1 MSESCCAPGTEHEA
15 RSTGTKHEA
24 PSTKHSAHSVSANAQ
39 VLLAAS
45 AIAMLLAW
53 MLDWYDLHV
62 AAVAIF
68 TLVILACVREPAAR
82 AWRSVRGGVLDINVL
97 MVIAVAGAIAL
108 GDWIEAA
115 SVVWL
120 FALSQ
125 QLESLSLTRA
135 RRAIRSMMAVAPSQ
149 ALVRRGGRE
158 SQMLADDVR
167 PGDVVIVRP
176 GERVPVDGLVVAGT
190 SAVDQAPV
198 TGESWP
204 VEKVAGDQI
213 FAGTINGTG
222 AIEVEALRPASDS
235 AIARIIRLVEHAQAE
250 RAPVQ
255 TFVDR
260 FARRYTPAVALLGLA
275 VAVIPPLVMGGGLAA
290 FGVWGYRAITL
301 LVVACPCAL
310 VISTPVSIVSA
321 ITTAARHG
329 VLIKGGGHLERAAS
343 IRCVAFDKTGTLTH
357 GRVTVTDILGV
368 EGVSSEGVLSI
379 AASLES
385 RSEHP
390 IGRAIVN
397 RALQDGIEAQ
407 PGHGFRALP
416 GLGAEALVGAMPAV
430 VGSHRL
436 FEERQLCT
444 PALHARFEQLTSR
457 GETAVLVGHDGAGL
471 GVIGLGDELR
481 ESGRVAVARLRSE
494 GIGHIALLTGDL
506 RVNADVVAA
515 AFGLDEVHAELM
527 PERKVELVHE
537 LRRRHG
543 PVAMIGDGIND
554 APALAAADLG
564 IAMGAAGSGVAME
577 TADVALMSDEL
588 DKMPYVLRLG
598 RATMRNIHTNV
609 AIALGLKVGFI
620 ALAMAGVATLWMAV
634 VADTGASLL
643 VTANAIRLLRVR
655 P

>member
-1 MSESCCAPGTEHEA
+1 MSDSCCAPSTEHPA
-15 RSTGTKHEA
+15 QSTGTKHEA
-24 PSTKHSAHSVSANAQ
+24 PSTKHSAHGVGASARA
-39 VLLAAS
+39 LLVAS
-45 AIAMLLAW
+45 AIGIVLASL
-53 MLDWYDLHV
+53 LDWDSLHI
-62 AAVAIF
+62 AAVALF
-68 TLVILACVREPAAR
+68 ALVILACVRDPAAR

-108 GDWIEAA
+108 GEWIEAA

-135 RRAIRSMMAVAPSQ
+135 RRAIRSMMAVAPSH
-149 ALVRRGGRE
+149 ALVRRSGRE
-158 SQMLADDVR
+158 SEMPAGEVR

-176 GERVPVDGLVVAGT
+176 GERVPIDGLVVAGT

-204 VEKVAGDQI
+204 VEKRAGDQI

-222 AIEVEALRPASDS
+222 AIEVEALRAASDS

-260 FARRYTPAVALLGLA
+260 FARRYTPAVALLGIA
-275 VAVIPPLVMGGGLAA
+275 VAVVPPLVMGGGLAA

-368 EGVSSEGVLSI
+368 DGVSSEGVLSI

-397 RALQDGIEAQ
+397 RAKLDGVDAQ
-407 PGHGFRALP
+407 PGHEFRALP
-416 GLGAEALVGAMPAV
+416 GLGAEALVGAMPAL

-444 PALHARFEQLTSR
+444 PSLHARFEQLTSR

-481 ESGRVAVARLRSE
+481 ESGRGAVASLRRE

-609 AIALGLKVGFI
+609 AIALGLKVAFI
-620 ALAMAGVATLWMAV
+620 ALAMGGVATLWMAV
-634 VADTGASLL
+634 LADTGASLL